1 VAWYLLGLALLLF
14 GALLLYLEYVAAP
27 LKRMSEASLRFANGD
42 FSTPVDE
49 AGPPHARQLAR
60 SLNQM
65 AKALALRYEHV
76 AQTVQHSQE
85 VLIALEMLAREQ
97 SEEVAKQNI
106 ALKAQAHELREHREV
121 LATQNQVLSAQNEA
135 LQRASR
141 HKSEFLANMSHELR
155 TPLNAVIGFS
165 ELMMEGLA
173 GPLSPEGQEY
183 TQDILRSGRHLLA
196 MINDILDLAKIE
208 SGKMELRSERV
219 DLALAL
225 WEAEEMARPMAL
237 RKGLKVEL
245 RAGAPVFCTG
255 DAQRLRQVAL
265 NLLSN
270 AVKFTPAGGGIVCEA
285 RPSPDGKSAELVVT
299 DTGIGIAP
307 EDHETIFE
315 QFRQLDGSNARE
327 YEGTGLGLALVRQF
341 VEAMAGRVTVQS
353 ELGKGSTFTVRLPL
367 SAAAEGRPLNV
378 LVGTDAPAPR
388 ERLVRVFTE
397 AGYAVQAVDA
407 NQGVQAT
414 PDVDVVVLDISRSPS
429 SVPWVERLSGGPGVM
444 VLVAESADEEISR
457 LRALGAEVC
466 RQTAPKSEL
475 IESLERLTSR
485 LSARRAA

>member
-1 VAWYLLGLALLLF
+1 
-14 GALLLYLEYVAAP
+14 
-27 LKRMSEASLRFANGD
+27 
-42 FSTPVDE
+42 
-49 AGPPHARQLAR
+49 
-60 SLNQM
+60 
-65 AKALALRYEHV
+65 
-76 AQTVQHSQE
+76 
-85 VLIALEMLAREQ
+85 
-97 SEEVAKQNI
+97 
-106 ALKAQAHELREHREV
+106 
-121 LATQNQVLSAQNEA
+121 
-135 LQRASR
+135 
-141 HKSEFLANMSHELR
+141 
-155 TPLNAVIGFS
+155 
-165 ELMMEGLA
+165 
-173 GPLSPEGQEY
+173 Y

-270 AVKFTPAGGGIVCEA
+270 AVKFTPAGGSIVCEA
-285 RPSPDGKSAELVVT
+285 RPSADGKSAELVVT
-299 DTGIGIAP
+299 DTGIGISP

-367 SAAAEGRPLNV
+367 SATAEGRPLNV
-378 LVGTDAPAPR
+378 LVGTDAPGPR

-407 NQGVQAT
+407 TQGVQAS

-429 SVPWVERLSGGPGVM
+429 SVPFVERLAGGPGVM
-444 VLVAESADEEISR
+444 VLVAESADEEIAR
-457 LRALGAEVC
+457 LRKLGAEVC

-475 IESLERLTSR
+475 LESLERLTSHV
-485 LSARRAA
+485 SARRAA